1 MVIVNI
7 AERKALEEQLNQDQK
22 MNSIGI
28 MASGIAHDLNN
39 ILCGIINYPELLLHQ
54 VPYSMSLKKVIINR
68 KLGARITIGDEM
80 ISTRLVKQ

>member
-1 MVIVNI
+1 MDIVNI

-39 ILCGIINYPELLLHQ
+39 ILCGINYPELLLHQ